1 MNLRSLLTPAAFVL
15 GAALLAGAAAAQNEP
30 GLPQN
35 PYGGTTVADVVAQV
49 NDQVIT
55 NMDYNRALQDL
66 EQEAQQRGGTMQQES
81 EERQDLLRNLIDQ
94 KLWLSKGKQ
103 LGITGDDELIKRLD
117 DLRKQYHLASI
128 DDLQK
133 EAEEQGVSWADFK
146 ANLRDQ
152 IVTQDVMRQEVG
164 NKIEITPGEAR
175 QYYEQHKQEYV
186 EPESE
191 HLSEI
196 LISTAPKSANS
207 GAAAPDDPAQLA
219 AAKAKADDIEARLN
233 AGGSF
238 AQLARSFSDGS
249 TAGDGGDLG
258 VFHRSDLAGELAE
271 KTFVL
276 RAGQWTAPILTRQ
289 GYVILEVT
297 QHTAGGVQPFSAVEN
312 QAGNALFES
321 RMEPAIRA
329 YLTQMRDEA
338 FIDIAPG
345 YADSGASPN
354 ESKPV
359 FSAYVPPA
367 PKKRHKIE
375 RTRYREV
382 GSRGKSRLS
391 ESALPGKKKSRKTEV
406 VSQGPG
412 KKEKIRYGQAPR
424 ETLPPAANSNNDTE
438 NGGALPESAY
448 NNLEGVGAPG
458 QVAPPPEHRTRYWDL
473 ARQDKEKKDKEKQDR
488 RHRGQQT
495 APFTPTP
502 PTAAEVAARVTQ
514 SAPLGLNGNTAAKHK
529 KKSASTGKKVRFSQ
543 EKEKQEKEKKNT
555 AAPLQPTPVPPVAG
569 APAPATAA
577 RAITPP

>member
-569 APAPATAA
+569 APAPA
-577 RAITPP
+577 PPPAQ